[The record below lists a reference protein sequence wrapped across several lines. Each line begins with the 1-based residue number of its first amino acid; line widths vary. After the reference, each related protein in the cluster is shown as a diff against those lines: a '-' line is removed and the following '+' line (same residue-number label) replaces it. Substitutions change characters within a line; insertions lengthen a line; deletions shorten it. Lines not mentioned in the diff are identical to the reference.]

1 MTNSKGGKNNED
13 RGAVPLVG
21 RMRTPTGDQK
31 TLYPWQRFPDNK
43 LKPSRGGLPLRVLA
57 HGTMPRYGMNPPISP
72 IERGW
77 LAGLA
82 VATLL
87 VAFSGIGMPLL
98 EPTEARYAL
107 IPLEMLE
114 SGNWLSPKLFGE
126 PYPDKPPLLYWLV
139 MLSYGLFGVSD
150 GAARVPASACAL
162 ALPWVA
168 WAWLRACSGPRTAMV
183 CALVLCFSPRL
194 MYYQNM
200 LAMDGMVGLSCL
212 ATLASL
218 HAGLSG
224 QRIRILWLA
233 IGWAFTMAGIL
244 AKGPVVVV
252 PVAPAALMALAVS
265 GRWIGIAALSVWLA
279 TVAASAALA
288 FMALDSAS
296 PGFGFTFLVRHNV
309 ERFSTPFDHDEPYW
323 YHLPGLGLGLLPWLP
338 IAVMAA
344 MRNATSK
351 TVLPNTGPWV
361 WLACSLGFSFLFFSI
376 AGSKRP
382 SYATAFLP
390 QACLLAGLL
399 LDAKWPGGWTELSR
413 RNPPGA
419 TVTVWGL
426 VLALAGVGW
435 VGFALGWSS
444 WGWILPL
451 TAVAGAASCVM
462 MRHGARWDLAMV
474 LACALMV
481 SGQWVLLWGHHETFS
496 TRKSIS
502 WLRTQSP
509 EATLACFPRPYE
521 SVEFYARD
529 LPRMVF
535 SESRGKELADWLKGD
550 QSAVLVAKGNRLPS
564 ALSEALGR
572 PPVLATPYK
581 STPWL
586 MRLNDSN

>member
-1 MTNSKGGKNNED
+1 
-13 RGAVPLVG
+13 
-21 RMRTPTGDQK
+21 MRTPTGDQK

-233 IGWAFTMAGIL
+233 IGWASTMAGIL

-481 SGQWVLLWGHHETFS
+481 SGQWVLLWGHHETLS

-535 SESRGKELADWLKGD
+535 SESRAKELADWLQGD
-550 QSAVLVAKGNRLPS
+550 QSAVLVAKGNRLPL

>member
-1 MTNSKGGKNNED
+1 M
-13 RGAVPLVG
+13 
-21 RMRTPTGDQK
+21 
-31 TLYPWQRFPDNK
+31 
-43 LKPSRGGLPLRVLA
+43 A
-57 HGTMPRYGMNPPISP
+57 HGTTPRSGMNPPISQ

-82 VATLL
+82 VATILI
-87 VAFSGIGMPLL
+87 AFSGVGMPLL

-126 PYPDKPPLLYWLV
+126 PYLDKPPLLYWLV

-168 WAWLRACSGPRTAMV
+168 WAWLRACAGPRPAMV

-224 QRIRILWLA
+224 ERIRVHWLA
-233 IGWAFTMAGIL
+233 IGWASTMAGIL
-244 AKGPVVVV
+244 AKGPVVLV

-265 GRWIGIAALSVWLA
+265 GRWNGIAAFSVWLGS
-279 TVAASAALA
+279 VAAGAALT
-288 FMALDSAS
+288 FMALDFAS

-323 YHLPGLGLGLLPWLP
+323 YHLSGLGLGLLPWLP

-344 MRNATSK
+344 VK
-351 TVLPNTGPWV
+351 NTTAKPLFPTKGPWI
-361 WLACSLGFSFLFFSI
+361 WLAFSLGFSLLFFSI

-390 QACLLAGLL
+390 QACLLVGLL
-399 LDAKWPGGWTELSR
+399 LEAKLPSGWQELSR
-413 RNPPGA
+413 KDPPGA
-419 TVTVWGL
+419 SVTAWGSI
-426 VLALAGVGW
+426 LALAGVGW
-435 VGFALGWSS
+435 VGFALDWSS
-444 WGWILPL
+444 WGWIPLL
-451 TAVAGAASCVM
+451 TAMACAGFCVI
-462 MRHGARWDLAMV
+462 MRIGCRWDLAMV

-481 SGQWVLLWGHHETFS
+481 SGHWVLLWGHHETMS

-535 SESRGKELADWLKGD
+535 SESQAKELADWLQGEE
-550 QSAVLVAKGNRLPS
+550 SAVLVAKGNRLPS
-564 ALSEALGR
+564 ALSEALGGT
-572 PPVLATPYK
+572 PVLATPYK

-586 MRLNDSN
+586 MRIKDSN